1 MLKQI
6 LATSALIAIT
16 AVSIQSANAATG
28 KFRQLVVEPAG
39 TPADLLL
46 KKTKTATPFILKTGQ
61 GILTPPGGEDPSK
74 TGGKVANFIVAP
86 GNGIPTPTGNAG
98 TGNPGGK
105 QVELIVAPGGGI
117 PTPIGGASAGSG
129 NAGQP
134 LQPLVLKTSGGIPT
148 PIKVADSG
156 SDPVQTGGSKAFP
169 LIDNSRSDI
178 TAPAGNPGADSG
190 AAAADAG
197 QLPAALP
204 PANPGVQA
212 VAVETGQPA
221 AGGIDTG
228 AVAVAPAAPAAPSI
242 PAIAVANPNDLYTL
256 LTGRGYGVEILKHDQ
271 FGNLVF
277 YVTMAGQPNEAD
289 LLLVDGTYGKVLE
302 HKRIAAYGYDH
313 PATYAP
319 SYAASY
325 ASEDN
330 CDHTAGY

>member
-46 KKTKTATPFILKTGQ
+46 KNKKTDLFILKTGQ
-61 GILTPPGGEDPSK
+61 GIPTPPSGVGSGK

-86 GNGIPTPTGNAG
+86 SNGIPTPTGNAG

-105 QVELIVAPGGGI
+105 QAELIVAPGGGI
-117 PTPIGGASAGSG
+117 RTGAGAGNG

-134 LQPLVLKTSGGIPT
+134 LQPLLLKTSGGIAT
-148 PIKVADSG
+148 PIKVADG
-156 SDPVQTGGSKAFP
+156 GGDPVLTGGSKAFP
-169 LIDNSRSDI
+169 LIVNPPSGIAASASD
-178 TAPAGNPGADSG
+178 PGADTG
-190 AAAADAG
+190 APAADAG

-204 PANPGVQA
+204 PADPGPKVPA
-212 VAVETGQPA
+212 VDNGQPA
-221 AGGIDTG
+221 TGGVDTG
-228 AVAVAPAAPAAPSI
+228 AAAVAPAAPVPPSS
-242 PAIAVANPNDLYTL
+242 PALAVANPNDLYTL
-256 LTGRGYGVEILKHDQ
+256 LTGHGYGVEILKRDQ
-271 FGNLVF
+271 SGNLVF
-277 YVTMAGQPNEAD
+277 YVTIAGQPNEAD

-302 HKRIAAYGYDH
+302 RNHIAAYDYDH

-330 CDHTAGY
+330 CDHAAGY